1 MLEVGIHADDS
12 IACGVVNAGDHSCF
26 MSEIPGETD
35 HPDGA
40 SGKFLFP
47 ESPDGFRRA
56 VGTSI
61 VDKEKLPIPGVVPG
75 QFPES
80 GEQSGQRPSS
90 LNTEKAM
97 DIFLVSSWLTLLR
110 V

>member
-80 GEQSGQRPSS
+80 GEQSGQRPLFVKYRKS
-90 LNTEKAM
+90 
-97 DIFLVSSWLTLLR
+97 DGYFPWFRHGLLC
-110 V
+110 